1 MSTDIHSAR
10 SFKKLGCLVQ
20 PWRPRAYCRLHCCSA
35 PMSTVASA
43 CSSLSCRARPL
54 PFRMRCRRNA
64 CIHIN
69 IYPLLR
75 LAAKDTL
82 PLLLCSHRRLRCF
95 IDAALLPLSCSGRTT
110 ALTSTIGPLPSCSGC
125 AAAVLLVLI
134 LMSACLMLSHWR
146 FYAFLSIFYPV
157 AQNVRSWPTPIAVH
171 VRSLTTIL
179 LLKICCRS
187 MHASM
192 PACSHS
198 SYCSRR
204 PASAA
209 PTRPHLPRKLC
220 FRYTLSLYLLALGVI
235 HWCPR
240 Q

>member
-95 IDAALLPLSCSGRTT
+95 IDAALLLRTHYRVD
-110 ALTSTIGPLPSCSGC
+110 INNRPS
-125 AAAVLLVLI
+125 AVLLR
-134 LMSACLMLSHWR
+134 MRRCCSACSDTHVCLSDVVTLALLRFSFHLLSCRPECAVVANPHCCPRSFAHHYLAAQDMLPV
-146 FYAFLSIFYPV
+146 YARINACLFTL
-157 AQNVRSWPTPIAVH
+157 
-171 VRSLTTIL
+171 IL
-179 LLKICCRS
+179 LLRASRFCCA
-187 MHASM
+187 HP
-192 PACSHS
+192 PA
-198 SYCSRR
+198 
-204 PASAA
+204 
-209 PTRPHLPRKLC
+209 
-220 FRYTLSLYLLALGVI
+220 LA
-235 HWCPR
+235 
-240 Q
+240 

>member
-54 PFRMRCRRNA
+54 RSECAAAATPVSTSTSTRSSVL
-64 CIHIN
+64 
-69 IYPLLR
+69 LLR
-75 LAAKDTL
+75 IH
-82 PLLLCSHRRLRCF
+82 CRCCYAH
-95 IDAALLPLSCSGRTT
+95 IDVYGVSLMPLSCSGRTT